1 MIVDSKKKTSFTIQV
16 PSCELNYSVS
26 KLSFNCPPGTGWK
39 NVRCIKG
46 SRYSQRVSLKLI
58 HDVIIL
64 EASNTPLEC
73 IESSEKSSRCL
84 KKIFHLNSYK
94 KKSMRQKKKKKL
106 QPANVPDFK

>member
-16 PSCELNYSVS
+16 PSCESNYSVS

-46 SRYSQRVSLKLI
+46 SRYSQLI

-94 KKSMRQKKKKKL
+94 KIDATEEEEEASECSG
-106 QPANVPDFK
+106 F